1 MSLANALPYA
11 AASLAFMVLAAT
23 ARSEPLAS
31 SVNAPR
37 PAIHI
42 EDVQRFY
49 QVYDAAG
56 GHPSAEQLQR
66 DYIDPGSI
74 GLHQLAQLRKVSGVT
89 IAAALASHPEIY
101 TNAKRCLVVLPQV
114 RERVESALRRLR
126 ELYPEARF
134 PPITIAIGRGKPVGV
149 TSAHSGVLIGLE
161 ALCAAEWMNPDVEER
176 FVHVI
181 AHEYTHVQ
189 QLGALDDDQ
198 HPTVLEASLEEGA
211 AEFIGELISGG
222 VGYSQQAAQVRG
234 REKEIE
240 TAFIADADSTDLSHW
255 LYNSTLERPGD
266 LGYWV
271 GYRIVRSY
279 YQRTADK
286 RLAVREI
293 VEISDP
299 GLFLENSG
307 WYPGITLH

>member
-1 MSLANALPYA
+1 VPYVAVSLGFL
-11 AASLAFMVLAAT
+11 VLAAA
-23 ARSEPLAS
+23 ARSEPPAS
-31 SVNAPR
+31 AVDASR
-37 PAIHI
+37 PVIHT

-49 QVYDAAG
+49 QLYDAAG

-66 DYIDPGSI
+66 DYIDPGST
-74 GLHQLAQLRKVSGVT
+74 GLHQLAQLRKVSGAS
-89 IAAALASHPEIY
+89 IAASLASHPEIY

-114 RERVESALRRLR
+114 RQRVQSALRRLR
-126 ELYPEARF
+126 QLYPEARF

-161 ALCAAEWMNPDVEER
+161 ALCAAEWMNPNVEDR

-189 QLGALDDDQ
+189 QLGALDDDE
-198 HPTVLEASLEEGA
+198 HLTVLEASLEEGA
-211 AEFIGELISGG
+211 AEFIAELISGG
-222 VGYSQQAAQVRG
+222 VGYSQQAEQVRG

-240 TAFIADADSTDLSHW
+240 TAFTADEDSTDLSRW

-271 GYRIVRSY
+271 GYRIVKSY
-279 YQRTADK
+279 YRRIADE

-299 GLFLENSG
+299 RLFLANSG
-307 WYPGITLH
+307 WYPGITLQ

>member
-1 MSLANALPYA
+1 MSLANAVPYVA
-11 AASLAFMVLAAT
+11 VSLGFLVLAAA
-23 ARSEPLAS
+23 ARSEPPAS
-31 SVNAPR
+31 AVDASR
-37 PAIHI
+37 PVIHT

-49 QVYDAAG
+49 QLYDAAG

-66 DYIDPGSI
+66 DYIDPGST
-74 GLHQLAQLRKVSGVT
+74 GLHQLAQLRKVSGAS
-89 IAAALASHPEIY
+89 IAASLASHPEIY

-114 RERVESALRRLR
+114 RQRVQSALRRLR
-126 ELYPEARF
+126 QLYPEARF

-161 ALCAAEWMNPDVEER
+161 ALCAAEWMNPNVEDR

-189 QLGALDDDQ
+189 QLGALDDDE

-211 AEFIGELISGG
+211 AEFIAELISGG
-222 VGYSQQAAQVRG
+222 VGYSQQAEQVRG

-240 TAFIADADSTDLSHW
+240 TAFTADEDSTDLSRW

-271 GYRIVRSY
+271 GYRIVKSY
-279 YQRTADK
+279 YQRTADE
-286 RLAVREI
+286 RFAVREI
-293 VEISDP
+293 VEISAP
-299 GLFLENSG
+299 RLFLANSG
-307 WYPGITLH
+307 WYPGITLQ